1 MLKAKS
7 IPFVARIIVAVLML
21 ILAKP
26 SIASASSP
34 AAAPTCDPIA
44 SLDVEN
50 FTSPTKIDNQ
60 YYSLAPGTQ
69 WTLQGRIKVNNI
81 IKAHQII
88 FTVTDLTKVVDGVTT
103 RVLWDLDTNGG
114 RIAEAELAFQAQDN
128 SGNVWVFGEYP
139 EEYNAA
145 GKFTG
150 APATWFSGIAGAKGG
165 ILVPGQPQVG
175 TAFLQGFSPNIN
187 FVDCGKTASTTQE
200 SCDSLGCYAGVVV
213 VDEWNP
219 SEANSGIQVKYYA
232 PGVGNFKIGAL
243 NDPEAETLLLVDA
256 KHLSADELAAA
267 DQEALKL
274 EKHAYE
280 VSAVYAQTLAI
291 GAGAPPASA
300 AGGASE
306 APDSPAETTVMSPAP
321 AAALP
326 AFTGWD
332 DFCVSWL
339 KYHAINYPPC

>member
-1 MLKAKS
+1 MFKAKS
-7 IPFVARIIVAVLML
+7 ILFGVRIIVAVLL
-21 ILAKP
+21 PILANP
-26 SIASASSP
+26 SITSASGP
-34 AAAPTCDPIA
+34 AAAPSCDPIA
-44 SLDVEN
+44 SLDVTN

-81 IKAHQII
+81 ATAHQII

-103 RVLWDLDTNGG
+103 RVLWDIDTNGG
-114 RIAEAELAFQAQDN
+114 RIAESELAFQAQDDV
-128 SGNVWVFGEYP
+128 GNVWVFGEYP
-139 EEYNAA
+139 EEYSAS
-145 GKFTG
+145 GRFTG

-175 TAFLQGFSPNIN
+175 TTFLQGFSPNIN

-200 SCDSLGCYAGVVV
+200 SCDSLGCYTGVVV

-256 KHLSADELAAA
+256 KHLNADELAAA

-280 VSAVYAQTLAI
+280 VSDVYAQTLAI
-291 GAGAPPASA
+291 GASAAPASTA
-300 AGGASE
+300 GASE
-306 APDSPAETTVMSPAP
+306 APDSSAKTTVMSPAP
-321 AAALP
+321 TAALP
-326 AFTGWD
+326 VFSGWD
-332 DFCVSWL
+332 DFCMSWL
-339 KYHAINYPPC
+339 KYHAVNFQPC